1 MPLSNADNP
10 AAEPVEAP
18 AVQPDAGSNVEPVV
32 PAVDTPAEPE
42 PKVKKA
48 AKVKAE
54 PEPEPVLAKAFTSGN
69 AEVHNLV
76 AEWEIAS
83 SNQDKDHL
91 AAVDAKLAALGYR
104 I

>member
-1 MPLSNADNP
+1 MPLSNDDNP
-10 AAEPVEAP
+10 AAEPVAASAADPVAP
-18 AVQPDAGSNVEPVV
+18 ADA
-32 PAVDTPAEPE
+32 PAEPA
-42 PKVKKA
+42 PAPKKA
-48 AKVKAE
+48 AKPKAE
-54 PEPEPVLAKAFTSGN
+54 PEPAPVLAKAFTSGN

-91 AAVDAKLAALGYR
+91 AAVEAKLAALGYQ